1 MDIESTTAD
10 EAKRRPVIFCVMQTA
25 DLLKRWPQLGINSWV
40 SRYMG
45 APELC
50 DKGNLARMVR
60 TCQCLCEDHYFHF
73 NPRTWVLP
81 EQLEELRAVLE
92 KSKST
97 FIVKPEDGSQGDG
110 IFLVQGL
117 HQFDVKL
124 STQSAT
130 ATVVQKYISKPLLLR
145 GLKFDLRMHPRS
157 FSEQL

>member
-1 MDIESTTAD
+1 
-10 EAKRRPVIFCVMQTA
+10 MQTA

-60 TCQCLCEDHYFHF
+60 TCRCLCEDHYFHF

-130 ATVVQKYISKPLLLR
+130 AAVVQKYISKPLLLR